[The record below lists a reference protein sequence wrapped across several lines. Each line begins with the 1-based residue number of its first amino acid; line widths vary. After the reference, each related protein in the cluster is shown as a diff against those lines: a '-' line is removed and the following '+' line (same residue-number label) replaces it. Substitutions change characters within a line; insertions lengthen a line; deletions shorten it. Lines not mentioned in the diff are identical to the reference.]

1 MGIRQRVKNLMDD
14 LPFGAD
20 IYWQLRGKRKP
31 WSAHYELEG
40 LKAVLPQALADLA
53 SSRASRSDLPA
64 ETSSSQAK
72 RSDLPAE
79 TSSSRASRSDTRW
92 AQCLPVGLAGDCR
105 TSFAVTS
112 KHRPLS
118 RGLFFSI

>member
-40 LKAVLPQALADLA
+40 LKAVLCYPLF
-53 SSRASRSDLPA
+53 
-64 ETSSSQAK
+64 
-72 RSDLPAE
+72 
-79 TSSSRASRSDTRW
+79 
-92 AQCLPVGLAGDCR
+92 CR
-105 TSFAVTS
+105 RDSAV
-112 KHRPLS
+112 
-118 RGLFFSI
+118 

>member
-53 SSRASRSDLPA
+53 ASRA
-64 ETSSSQAK
+64 Q
-72 RSDLPAE
+72 
-79 TSSSRASRSDTRW
+79 RSDTQW
-92 AQCLPVGLAGDCR
+92 AQCLPVGSPGDCR
-105 TSFAVTS
+105 TSFALTS
-112 KHRPLS
+112 KHRLLS